1 MNKFNLIK
9 LIIIT
14 LFISTNANADNHC
27 NENRKDWIKQL
38 KRDLAYDI
46 GDVVYSNN
54 QCFVEILEHN
64 GKSMEEHSYRIAG
77 DKRDDFKDVEERKI
91 RNLFFDI
98 FDNLDQPLDINWV
111 PPDYIPSVHP
121 DYDDGIKYF
130 NKKKYFAAALFLSD
144 FLENNIDHDIAP
156 KAQFLY
162 AETFRLTDDYIEA
175 ATQYL
180 EGYEKFIDSEFT
192 ALNVMRLDEMMIK
205 IDYQKEG
212 CELLNNIQNEVP
224 PVNDDIYLET
234 EQLMK
239 QYQCPKVIKTDEE
252 VMLADLVN
260 KSKKLFK

>member
-9 LIIIT
+9 FIIIT

-77 DKRDDFKDVEERKI
+77 DKRDDFKDTEERKI

-130 NKKKYFAAALFLSD
+130 NKKEYFAAALFLSD

-192 ALNVMRLDEMMIK
+192 ALNVMRLGEMMIK

-252 VMLADLVN
+252 VMLADLIN